1 MNDLLVCDTPET
13 ISAYRLLA
21 LRSMLNLEI
30 KGMKRSRGPSAFA
43 MVKSQFG
50 FKGSKQ
56 KVAAE
61 FEKYLR
67 DNGILV

>member
-1 MNDLLVCDTPET
+1 MNETLVCDTPET
-13 ISAYRLLA
+13 INAYRLLA
-21 LRSMLNLEI
+21 LRSMLSLEL
-30 KGMKRSRGPSAFA
+30 KGMKRSRGQSAFA

-50 FKGSKQ
+50 FKGSKE
-56 KVAAE
+56 KVAAQ